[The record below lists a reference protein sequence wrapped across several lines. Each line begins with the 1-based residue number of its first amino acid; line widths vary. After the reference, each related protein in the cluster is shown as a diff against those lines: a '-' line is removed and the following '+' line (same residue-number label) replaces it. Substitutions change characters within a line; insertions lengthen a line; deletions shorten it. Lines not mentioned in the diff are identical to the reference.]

1 MSVDLEV
8 LRRTPAAVEPPRRG
22 ARVAVGAVVVLGAL
36 AWAAF
41 LLRDVWSPPRA
52 VRTARV
58 VVETGGAGRAATVFD
73 ATGWVEPDPFPIQV
87 RPLVDGVVERFEVV
101 EGDVVKAGETV
112 LARLRNVDLEAE
124 VEKLGRALARAQARL
139 PELDVDA
146 AEAQRVLELKLLLRA
161 EVARLEGAAQVAE
174 AERRAA
180 LADVEVARKQLAV
193 ARTELSAQETL
204 QLGGGGLPVARARA
218 EASVASAEAEIVA
231 KEAAVAKAAAALE
244 ATRLER
250 AVADDALAHP
260 VELEARVGRVAA
272 QQALARAEVGEVET
286 DLAVARRFAALLEV
300 RSPTDGVV
308 MLRRAAPGAAVGP
321 GVGMRRGEGSV
332 LTGGEGV
339 LVDLYDPKKLQVKV
353 NVQLANVS
361 LVGRGQAVE
370 LTLDAI
376 PGRTFRGEV
385 VRLTSLA
392 DRNNNTLEGKVRI
405 LDPDPLM
412 RPEMVVRARFLVP
425 KGAAAVGD
433 GVAARILVPKAALRD
448 GAVFV
453 LDPRRDG
460 RARRVA
466 VERIGDAGDAVEVKG
481 ALSETQRVILDA
493 VEDGQR
499 VADGG
504 DA

>member
-1 MSVDLEV
+1 MRD
-8 LRRTPAAVEPPRRG
+8 RWWG
-22 ARVAVGAVVVLGAL
+22 VVAL
-36 AWAAF
+36 ALAGSAA
-41 LLRDVWSPPRA
+41 P
-52 VRTARV
+52 
-58 VVETGGAGRAATVFD
+58 
-73 ATGWVEPDPFPIQV
+73 
-87 RPLVDGVVERFEVV
+87 
-101 EGDVVKAGETV
+101 
-112 LARLRNVDLEAE
+112 
-124 VEKLGRALARAQARL
+124 ALASGFECL
-139 PELDVDA
+139 IEPS
-146 AEAQRVLELKLLLRA
+146 
-161 EVARLEGAAQVAE
+161 QV
-174 AERRAA
+174 
-180 LADVEVARKQLAV
+180 V
-193 ARTELSAQETL
+193 
-204 QLGGGGLPVARARA
+204 
-218 EASVASAEAEIVA
+218 
-231 KEAAVAKAAAALE
+231 
-244 ATRLER
+244 
-250 AVADDALAHP
+250 
-260 VELEARVGRVAA
+260 
-272 QQALARAEVGEVET
+272 
-286 DLAVARRFAALLEV
+286 EV
-300 RSPTDGVV
+300 RSPVDGVV

-339 LVDLYDPKKLQVKV
+339 LVDLYDPAKLQVKV

-412 RPEMVVRARFLVP
+412 RPEMVVRARFLRP
-425 KGAAAVGD
+425 MGAAAVG
-433 GVAARILVPKAALRD
+433 GGTTARVLVPKAALRD

-466 VERIGDAGDAVEVKG
+466 VERVGDAGDAVEVKG

-499 VADGG
+499 VTDGG